1 MSSQCTQP
9 AMDVYEL
16 PPSPL
21 VGMSQRDG
29 RPVHPDVMNQAFREH
44 RDLETQSSRNR
55 CAIGQLNVAV
65 ISKAGAPLRRFS
77 HFALRKSPRLA

>member
-29 RPVHPDVMNQAFREH
+29 RPVHPELMNQAFREH
-44 RDLETQSSRNR
+44 RDLDTQSSRN
-55 CAIGQLNVAV
+55 
-65 ISKAGAPLRRFS
+65 
-77 HFALRKSPRLA
+77 